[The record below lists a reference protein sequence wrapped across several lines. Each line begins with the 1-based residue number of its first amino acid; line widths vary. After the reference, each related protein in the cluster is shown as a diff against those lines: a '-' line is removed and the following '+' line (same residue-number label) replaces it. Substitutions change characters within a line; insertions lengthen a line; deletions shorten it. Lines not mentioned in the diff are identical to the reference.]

1 MTLFD
6 YAVLTI
12 MGVSVLLSV
21 IRGFVREVLAL
32 ASWVIAFFA
41 ASLLSGKVA
50 EWLAGTI
57 TNDVGRMLVAFGAV
71 FLATLLGM
79 SLIALAL
86 SGLIRRAGLGMEDR
100 VLGGVFGFARGT
112 LIVLALVLLGGLTA
126 APRQPV
132 WHEAM
137 LSPMLEAIA
146 GKVKPWLPQIWSSN
160 LSYD

>member
-12 MGVSVLLSV
+12 IGVSVLLSV

-32 ASWVIAFFA
+32 ASWVVAFFV
-41 ASLLSGKVA
+41 ASLLSGRVA
-50 EWLAGTI
+50 EWMAGMI
-57 TNDVGRMLVAFGAV
+57 TNDLGRTLVAFGAV
-71 FLATLLGM
+71 FIATLLGM

-100 VLGGVFGFARGT
+100 LLGSFFGFARGL
-112 LIVLALVLLGGLTA
+112 LIVLTLVLIGGLTG

>member
-12 MGVSVLLSV
+12 LGVSVLLSV
-21 IRGFVREVLAL
+21 IRGFVREVFAL

-41 ASLLSGKVA
+41 ATLLSGRVA
-50 EWLAGTI
+50 EWLAGMI
-57 TNDVGRMLVAFGAV
+57 TNDLGRTLVAFGAV
-71 FLATLLGM
+71 FLGTLLAM
-79 SLIALAL
+79 SLVGLAL
-86 SGLIRRAGLGMEDR
+86 RSLIRKAGLGVEDR
-100 VLGGVFGFARGT
+100 VLGGFFGFARGM

-137 LSPMLEAIA
+137 LSPMLEAMA
-146 GKVKPWLPQIWSSN
+146 GKLKAWLPQVWSSN
-160 LSYD
+160 ISYD

>member
-12 MGVSVLLSV
+12 IGVSVLLSV
-21 IRGFVREVLAL
+21 VRGFVREVLGL
-32 ASWVIAFFA
+32 ASWVVAFFT
-41 ASLLSGKVA
+41 ASLFSGKVA
-50 EWLAGTI
+50 DWLAGTI
-57 TNDVGRMLVAFGAV
+57 TNDVGRMLIAFGAV

-100 VLGGVFGFARGT
+100 LLGGVFGFARGM

>member
-12 MGVSVLLSV
+12 IGVSVLLSV
-21 IRGFVREVLAL
+21 VRGFVREVLAL
-32 ASWVIAFFA
+32 ASWVVAFFT
-41 ASLLSGKVA
+41 ASLFSGKVA
-50 EWLAGTI
+50 DWLAGTI
-57 TNDVGRMLVAFGAV
+57 TNDVGRMLIAFGAV

-100 VLGGVFGFARGT
+100 LLGGVFGFARGM

>member
-50 EWLAGTI
+50 EWLVGTI

>member
-50 EWLAGTI
+50 EWLVGTI
-57 TNDVGRMLVAFGAV
+57 ENLTPQLQSLAGAMPWLSSGV
-71 FLATLLGM
+71 TLLAWVVWAVG
-79 SLIALAL
+79 
-86 SGLIRRAGLGMEDR
+86 
-100 VLGGVFGFARGT
+100 
-112 LIVLALVLLGGLTA
+112 ALVLLGIGLA
-126 APRQPV
+126 IHV
-132 WHEAM
+132 
-137 LSPMLEAIA
+137 AIA
-146 GKVKPWLPQIWSSN
+146 LVRKSRQSTPLSVAGLPR
-160 LSYD
+160 

>member
-12 MGVSVLLSV
+12 IGVSVLLSV

-32 ASWVIAFFA
+32 ASWVIAFFT

-50 EWLAGTI
+50 DWMAGTI
-57 TNDVGRMLVAFGAV
+57 TNDVGRMLVAFGTV

-79 SLIALAL
+79 SLIALAF
-86 SGLIRRAGLGMEDR
+86 SGLVRRAGLGMEDR
-100 VLGGVFGFARGT
+100 LLGGVFGFARGM

-132 WHEAM
+132 WHEAL

>member
-86 SGLIRRAGLGMEDR
+86 SGLIRKAGLGVEDR

>member
-12 MGVSVLLSV
+12 IGVSVLLSV

-32 ASWVIAFFA
+32 ASWVIAFFT

-50 EWLAGTI
+50 DWMAGTI

-79 SLIALAL
+79 SLIALAF
-86 SGLIRRAGLGMEDR
+86 SGLVRRAGLGMEDR
-100 VLGGVFGFARGT
+100 LLGGVFGFARGM

-132 WHEAM
+132 WHEAL

>member
-12 MGVSVLLSV
+12 IGVSVLLSV

-32 ASWVIAFFA
+32 ASWIIAFFT

-50 EWLAGTI
+50 DWMAGTI

-79 SLIALAL
+79 SLIALAF
-86 SGLIRRAGLGMEDR
+86 SGLVRRAGLGMEDR
-100 VLGGVFGFARGT
+100 LLGGVFGFARGM

-132 WHEAM
+132 WHEAL

>member
-12 MGVSVLLSV
+12 IGVSVLLSV

-32 ASWVIAFFA
+32 ASWVIAFFT

-50 EWLAGTI
+50 DWMAGTI

-79 SLIALAL
+79 SLIALAF
-86 SGLIRRAGLGMEDR
+86 SGLVRRAGLGMEDR
-100 VLGGVFGFARGT
+100 LLGGVFGFARGM

-132 WHEAM
+132 WHEAL

-146 GKVKPWLPQIWSSN
+146 GKVKPWLPQIWSNN